1 MSLNVEGTEMETA
14 VDLATL
20 DALFAAATPGEWKP
34 RTMYSLS
41 VVDAPGGTDTYFG
54 TVWGSIVTC
63 EETEQTDGEGRTW
76 SAGGTAKANA
86 ALIAALHNAWPAI
99 RRRLEIGDAA
109 VEVWRAEERVE
120 QLLMTNVFN
129 MDRYRQAELSAEID
143 LERLKASAARSRLR
157 ALREA
162 QNG

>member
-1 MSLNVEGTEMETA
+1 META

-86 ALIAALHNAWPAI
+86 ALIAALHNAWPSL

-109 VEVWRAEERVE
+109 VALCEAEANAKAAGKAYIRAMMRDADDA
-120 QLLMTNVFN
+120 TR
-129 MDRYRQAELSAEID
+129 DRLYEAG
-143 LERLKASAARSRLR
+143 KAARAVLDAARRRYEETCR
-157 ALREA
+157 A
-162 QNG
+162 G